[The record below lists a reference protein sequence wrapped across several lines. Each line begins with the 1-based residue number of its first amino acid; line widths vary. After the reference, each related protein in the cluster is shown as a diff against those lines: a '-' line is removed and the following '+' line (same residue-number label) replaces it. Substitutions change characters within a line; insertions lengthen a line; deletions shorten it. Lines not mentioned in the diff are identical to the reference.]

1 VLDTLPTLLT
11 SHTTAPALGSLEPL
25 DRPRSAARPGRR
37 RLGLVDLLRTA
48 AEQWDAIHDNARLL
62 GAEFRAENLRRLRY
76 MASIVVPLNVLHVLF
91 FLQSETGVD
100 DTVQR
105 WRHGVV
111 MAHLGMALV
120 LTLLGL
126 LAHGLLTRWRS
137 RLAEQVVVVVAL
149 MAGLG
154 FGGLLGVIDQWV
166 TPSITPVLVSCLG
179 VGLVFLVRPG
189 LALVLFGAAGA
200 LIATG
205 LGLTQHNAAVL
216 LSNRVNTLTGV
227 FMGAALAILLWHK
240 SAANTLLRRQ
250 LQDTNLTLQRHPAGD
265 AVLEQV
271 ARHLLT
277 LLRRYDV
284 LARFGGEEFMLL
296 LPDTDLTAAR
306 AVAEKLRAAI
316 EALPLCCE
324 TQPLRVTASLGVTA
338 SLAGEDS
345 FQPLYQRADRAL
357 YRAKQAGRNQVRSAD
372 AEPGVDA

>member
-1 VLDTLPTLLT
+1 MT
-11 SHTTAPALGSLEPL
+11 
-25 DRPRSAARPGRR
+25 
-37 RLGLVDLLRTA
+37 
-48 AEQWDAIHDNARLL
+48 
-62 GAEFRAENLRRLRY
+62 
-76 MASIVVPLNVLHVLF
+76 
-91 FLQSETGVD
+91 
-100 DTVQR
+100 
-105 WRHGVV
+105 
-111 MAHLGMALV
+111 HLGMALV
-120 LTLLGL
+120 FTLLGL
-126 LAHGLLTRWRS
+126 LAHCLLTRWRS

-240 SAANTLLRRQ
+240 SAANTLLRRE
-250 LQDTNLTLQRHPAGD
+250 LQDTNLALQRHQAELQRLAILDPLTGLINRREFDRLFRQELKRSMRSATTTSLVVIDLDHFKRINDTYGHPAGD
-265 AVLEQV
+265 AVLEQI
-271 ARHLLT
+271 ARHVLT

-324 TQPLRVTASLGVTA
+324 TQLLRVTASLGVA
-338 SLAGEDS
+338 SSQAGEDG
-345 FQPLYQRADRAL
+345 FQPLYHRADRAL
-357 YRAKQAGRNQVRSAD
+357 YGAKQAGRNRVGTAD
-372 AEPGVDA
+372 PGVGD